1 MVRRSSVR
9 VLRTPDARFEALPD
23 FPFQPHYLDVADGD
37 GGQVRVHYLD
47 EGPPDGPVV
56 LLLHGEP
63 TWAYLYRTVI
73 PPLVDAGLR
82 AVVPDMPGF
91 GRSDKPT
98 RQSDYTYARHVA
110 WMRAAVTRLDLRD
123 ATLVGQDWGGLVGL
137 RLVAEE
143 PDRYARVVASNHG
156 FPTGDRPATPAFL
169 EWLERS
175 QSMPEFP
182 CGEIVARACL
192 TSLTREEVAAYDA
205 PHPDDT
211 FKAGA
216 RVYPALVPIRP
227 DDPASDD
234 QRRAW
239 RVLETW
245 TKPFLTAFSDSD
257 PITAGAEAVFQSRI
271 PGAAGQPHATI
282 TKAGHNLQED
292 AGPQLAEHIVRF
304 VATT

>member
-1 MVRRSSVR
+1 VR
-9 VLRTPDARFEALPD
+9 VLRTPEARFDGLSD
-23 FPFQPHYLDVADGD
+23 FPFEPHYIDVPDGD
-37 GGQVRVHYLD
+37 GGRLRVHHLD
-47 EGPPDGPVV
+47 EGPRDGPVV

-63 TWAYLYRTVI
+63 TWAYLYRSVV
-73 PPLVDAGLR
+73 PPLVEAGLR

-91 GRSDKPT
+91 GRSDKPAE
-98 RQSDYTYARHVA
+98 RSDYTYARHVA
-110 WMRAAVTRLDLRD
+110 WMRSVMTQLDLRD
-123 ATLVGQDWGGLVGL
+123 VTLVGQDWGGLVGL
-137 RLVAEE
+137 RLVADD

-156 FPTGDRPATPAFL
+156 LPTGDRPATPAFL

-192 TSLTREEVAAYDA
+192 TSLTAEEIAAYDA
-205 PHPDDT
+205 PYPDET

-216 RVYPALVPIRP
+216 RIYPALVPVRP
-227 DDPASDD
+227 DDPASEE

-257 PITAGAEAVFQSRI
+257 PITAGAETVFQSRI
-271 PGAAGQPHATI
+271 PGAAGQPHVTI
-282 TKAGHNLQED
+282 EKAGHNLQED
-292 AGPQLAEHIVRF
+292 AGEHLAEHIARF
-304 VATT
+304 VGST

>member
-1 MVRRSSVR
+1 VRA
-9 VLRTPDARFEALPD
+9 LRTPDDRFDGLPD
-23 FPFQPHYLDVADGD
+23 FPFQPRYLDVPDGD
-37 GGQVRVHYLD
+37 GGQLRVHYVD
-47 EGPPDGPVV
+47 EGPPQGPVA

-63 TWAYLYRTVI
+63 TWAYLYRSVI

-98 RQSDYTYARHVA
+98 STSDYTYARHVA
-110 WMRAAVTRLDLRD
+110 WMRAVVTQLDLRD
-123 ATLVGQDWGGLVGL
+123 VTVVGQDWGGLVGL

-143 PDRYARVVASNHG
+143 PDRYARAVASNHG
-156 FPTGDRPATPAFL
+156 LPTGDRPATPAFL

-182 CGEIVARACL
+182 CGQIVARACL
-192 TSLTREEVAAYDA
+192 TSLTVEEVAAYDA
-205 PHPDDT
+205 PYPDET

-216 RVYPALVPIRP
+216 RIYPALVPIRP
-227 DDPASDD
+227 DDPASED

-239 RVLETW
+239 QVLETW

-257 PITAGAEAVFQSRI
+257 PITAGAEKVFQSRI
-271 PGAAGQPHATI
+271 PGAEGQPHVTI
-282 TKAGHNLQED
+282 QKAGHNLQED
-292 AGPQLAEHIVRF
+292 AGEQLAEHIARF
-304 VATT
+304 VLST